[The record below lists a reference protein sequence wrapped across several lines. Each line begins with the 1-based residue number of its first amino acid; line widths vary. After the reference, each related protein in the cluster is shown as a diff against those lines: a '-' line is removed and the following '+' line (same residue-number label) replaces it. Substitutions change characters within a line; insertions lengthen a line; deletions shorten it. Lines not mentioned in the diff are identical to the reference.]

1 MDDGAHRRAEGRA
14 QEQDR
19 GKSDQRRHAEALDRQ
34 RDEHGGEADYGTDRQ
49 VDPAGNDHKSHA
61 GGDDAEK
68 RVVGQQIGGH
78 TGGGEIGKLHRAEY
92 KSDDENDGRDRDRR
106 QPPHWRALPSTAP
119 ALAKRGDCSS
129 RTISTTA
136 AFTTRLNSGG

>member
-1 MDDGAHRRAEGRA
+1 MDDSAHRRAEGGA
-14 QEQDR
+14 QQEDR
-19 GKSDQRRHAEALDRQ
+19 GEGNERRHAEALDRQ
-34 RDEHGGEADYGTDRQ
+34 RDEDGGEADYRADRQ
-49 VDPAGNDHKSHA
+49 VDPSGNDHEGHA

-68 RVVGQQIGGH
+68 SVVGQQIGRH
-78 TGGGEIGKLHRAEY
+78 AGGSEVGKLHGAER
-92 KSDDENDGRDRDRR
+92 KSDDEDNGRDRNRR
-106 QPPHWRALPSTAP
+106 QTPHWRALPSTAP